1 MTDTID
7 LSTQRAERSLNEPN
21 WRGIEK
27 KPNMINDLG
36 IGFTY
41 GGGKK
46 KTSTQSDRV
55 MLGPGIP
62 FKRLKVMNL
71 RKAGISRSKQDIIYN

>member
-1 MTDTID
+1 MTWE
-7 LSTQRAERSLNEPN
+7 LVSRMEVE
-21 WRGIEK
+21 
-27 KPNMINDLG
+27 
-36 IGFTY
+36 
-41 GGGKK
+41 KK